1 MKRLTDYLVQLA
13 CSADAAPHVARGL
26 IRNGRIWATGAQI
39 AMIIADRLRKG
50 RTDPA
55 ACPGVRGFTDEDY
68 GGPRPD
74 RRQRPESSRRSAR
87 AAQALKVRC
96 AGSLNPLRE
105 QILDIIGTLV

>member
-1 MKRLTDYLVQLA
+1 VTAIPERARRNEARQSLSILDPHNGEPTTLTWGKEQCPPQQGPDLKRLTDYLVQLA

-55 ACPGVRGFTDEDY
+55 ACPGVRGFTDED
-68 GGPRPD
+68 
-74 RRQRPESSRRSAR
+74 
-87 AAQALKVRC
+87 
-96 AGSLNPLRE
+96 
-105 QILDIIGTLV
+105 